1 MLYYNEGSTN
11 MNLIWGVIFNSV
23 TLKFWIGET
32 IIALSSKVAVKIRIT
47 ESDVDLAFFAYMR
60 GGAI

>member
-1 MLYYNEGSTN
+1 

-47 ESDVDLAFFAYMR
+47 ESESDVDLAFFAYMR